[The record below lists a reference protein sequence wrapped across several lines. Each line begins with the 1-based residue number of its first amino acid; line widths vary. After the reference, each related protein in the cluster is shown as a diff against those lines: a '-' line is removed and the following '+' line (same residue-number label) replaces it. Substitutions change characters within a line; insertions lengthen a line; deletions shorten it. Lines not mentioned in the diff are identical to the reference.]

1 MCIKHTLAI
10 HFHRNS
16 LRLQRMH
23 GLQSRRIGKF
33 FDKHEIAWI
42 EKHVEDLVQR
52 VGITA
57 RHEDIVIAVCGYIN
71 FLHKLE

>member
-1 MCIKHTLAI
+1 
-10 HFHRNS
+10 
-16 LRLQRMH
+16 MH
-23 GLQSRRIGKF
+23 GLQGRRIGKF
-33 FDKHEIAWI
+33 FDKHEIAGI

-57 RHEDIVIAVCGYIN
+57 RHKDIVIAVSGYIN